1 LCGWGLFLI
10 YIWLALLLF
19 LIEVNLLVAAPCG
32 FVHRLLGFRPYTSVS
47 ILSWFIKTLACVAKN
62 ALS

>member
-1 LCGWGLFLI
+1 
-10 YIWLALLLF
+10 
-19 LIEVNLLVAAPCG
+19 LIEVKLLVGPSG
-32 FVHRLLGFRPYTSVS
+32 FVHGLLGFRPYTSVS